1 MAVVSLRA
9 VPFDVRLIDVA
20 ASHLPFVP
28 FPSPDDGK
36 QRVLSVNSAVSWDGG
51 RSALLDTPPFS
62 CSTKTSSAPPNLSC
76 AGALSDAT
84 ALFAVCGIR
93 DASEYMRIF
102 DIQNH
107 CTVAANAC
115 RFSKNKHDDRYDD
128 VSEIPKTALGD
139 AWSVWDVWEREL
151 DAGGCGEDDK
161 LTVLAS
167 LRRCHLFNALTW
179 GFRSLHDFSRFVSAG
194 EFVTSFLP
202 AYLGS
207 HSAAR
212 PTSSASASHEL
223 VPLESDGDDDGYRD
237 DSRVDLLDTFDAL
250 TPHQAAAFGWFFR
263 LPS

>member
-9 VPFDVRLIDVA
+9 VPCDVRLIDVA

-28 FPSPDDGK
+28 FPSPDDAE

-51 RSALLDTPPFS
+51 RSAPLSDTPPFS
-62 CSTKTSSAPPNLSC
+62 YSTKTSPVPPNLSC
-76 AGALSDAT
+76 AGLALSDAT
-84 ALFAVCGIR
+84 ALFAACGIR
-93 DASEYMRIF
+93 DASEYMRVF

-107 CTVAANAC
+107 CTVVANAC
-115 RFSKNKHDDRYDD
+115 RFSKNKLDD
-128 VSEIPKTALGD
+128 VSEIPKTELGD

-151 DAGGCGEDDK
+151 DASDYDENDK
-161 LTVLAS
+161 LAVLAS

-179 GFRSLHDFSRFVSAG
+179 GFRSLHDFSRFMTAG
-194 EFVTSFLP
+194 DFVTSFLP

-207 HSAAR
+207 LSAAR

-223 VPLESDGDDDGYRD
+223 VPLESDGDGYHYRR
-237 DSRVDLLDTFDAL
+237 RVDLLDTFDAL